1 MDRQLS
7 ASYMMAYTALYK
19 IDVAGLHQSENVVS
33 LNGLRYM
40 GASIASLKDLIEARQ
55 IDLELN
61 DYKNRVQSSRDAVLG
76 EGSQTANALA
86 DTFKTIL
93 RTDQDFRRLRGAPGY
108 PRLASAAAG
117 SNASL
122 VSDHTHQRTM
132 PLRHP
137 ASADRNVNVSGIP
150 AATIKA
156 TLRAFL
162 RDMDYKQSESRYTYR
177 AKC

>member
-1 MDRQLS
+1 
-7 ASYMMAYTALYK
+7 MMAYTALYK
-19 IDVAGLHQSENVVS
+19 IDVAGLHESENVVS
-33 LNGLRYM
+33 LNALRYL
-40 GASIASLKDLIEARQ
+40 GASIVLLNDLVQARQ

-61 DYKNRVQSSRDAVLG
+61 DYKQGVQSRRDAFLG
-76 EGSQTANALA
+76 ERSQTANALRN
-86 DTFKTIL
+86 TVETIL
-93 RTDQDFRRLRGAPGY
+93 RTDQDFLRLRGAPGY

-117 SNASL
+117 SNTSL

-132 PLRHP
+132 PLLHT
-137 ASADRNVNVSGIP
+137 ASADRNVNVRCIP

-177 AKC
+177 AIC